1 MACECVVAGLFEVG
15 FEGIISV
22 NLTGSSEFLD
32 ILSQCEA
39 GINVFSDVRKRLK
52 GPSVGSMNITAYAF
66 PQGSTNKLLGT
77 SCPSQAGV
85 DLPTQDRFD
94 CENNVTHIIRTKTG
108 QAFREGDPIDGIIL
122 TDEFCSFR
130 TVSASAAS
138 GPATQV
144 VDTERFLGS
153 DLSWDGPPFAFD
165 TTDADTLDFAILGL
179 DVKMTNFSISVQA
192 PGASTNTYT
201 FKYSIPSCEGALIP

>member
-1 MACECVVAGLFEVG
+1 MPCECVVAGLFQVG
-15 FEGIISV
+15 FVGIISV

-32 ILSQCEA
+32 ILSQCAA
-39 GINVFSDVRKRLK
+39 GPNVFSDVRKRLK
-52 GPSVGSMNITAYAF
+52 GPSVGQMGITAYAF

-108 QAFREGDPIDGIIL
+108 EAFREGDPIDGITL

-130 TVSASAAS
+130 TVSANASS
-138 GPATQV
+138 GPTERV
-144 VDTERFLGS
+144 IDTERFLGS
-153 DLSWDGPPFAFD
+153 DLIWTGPPFSFN
-165 TTDADTLDFAILGL
+165 TTDADSLDFNILGL
-179 DVKMTNFSISVQA
+179 DVKLTSFSISVQT
-192 PGASTNTYT
+192 PSASTNTYS
-201 FKYSIPSCEGALIP
+201 FKYSIPSCEGDLF

>member
-52 GPSVGSMNITAYAF
+52 GPSVGQMSITSYAF

-165 TTDADTLDFAILGL
+165 TTDADTLDFTILGL

>member
-1 MACECVVAGLFEVG
+1 MACECIVAGLFQTG

-22 NLTGSSEFLD
+22 NITGSSEFLD
-32 ILSQCEA
+32 ILSQCDA
-39 GINVFSDVRKRLK
+39 APNVFSEVRKRLK
-52 GPSVGSMNITAYAF
+52 GPSVGQMGITAYAF

-108 QAFREGDPIDGIIL
+108 QAFREGDPIDGITL

-138 GPATQV
+138 GPSERV

-153 DLSWDGPPFAFD
+153 DLIWTGPPFSFD
-165 TTDADTLDFAILGL
+165 TTDVDTLDFNILGL
-179 DVKMTNFSISVQA
+179 EVKLVNFSISVTA
-192 PGASTNTYT
+192 PGATTNTYS
-201 FKYSIPSCEGALIP
+201 FKYSIPSCEGDLF